1 MKSLFNQND
10 NAEMIARINQ
20 LTQDA
25 PRQWGTMNAAQM
37 IAHIQRPL
45 KVAFGE
51 LKLKKS
57 LVGILLE
64 AIAKKQLAGEK
75 PFKKNLP
82 IDKIFKVSGRAP
94 F

>member
-1 MKSLFNQND
+1 
-10 NAEMIARINQ
+10 MIARINQ

-25 PRQWGTMNAAQM
+25 PRQWGKMNVAQM

-57 LVGILLE
+57 LVGILFG
-64 AIAKKQLAGEK
+64 AIAKKH
-75 PFKKNLP
+75 LP
-82 IDKIFKVSGRAP
+82 IDKIFKVSGRAL